1 MPDLSAF
8 DTAKASKTVGA
19 PLRIDILLA
28 ELDDDQAAALRAAL
42 EQPDRYSKQVVAD
55 VVNGWGHKL
64 SYEAVAMWRKRNLKD
79 G

>member
-1 MPDLSAF
+1 MPDLSPF
-8 DTAKASKTVGA
+8 DEAKQAKTVGA
-19 PLRIDILLA
+19 PLRIDVLLA

-55 VVNGWGHKL
+55 VVNGWGHTL
-64 SYEAVAMWRKRNLKD
+64 SYESVGMWRRRNLKD

>member
-1 MPDLSAF
+1 M
-8 DTAKASKTVGA
+8 
-19 PLRIDILLA
+19 LLA

-55 VVNGWGHKL
+55 VVNGWGHTL
-64 SYEAVAMWRKRNLKD
+64 SYESVGMWRRRNLKD